1 MTTNPTRPATGGVI
15 ATTWGLS
22 VADTV
27 VRRYPNAAARDAD
40 LTGHTA
46 ADLTGQVV
54 VLTGTGEVLQY
65 AGPLMGWRKPW
76 NMPWG
81 SVIYGEALN
90 GVTGDGSV
98 RDLVVLTPAAP
109 HPAGRLVRM
118 TSTLFAWANT
128 PGLVM
133 GQYHRV
139 TGINKRTWHVLRNAA
154 TSDLALTAYHA
165 TTTFALTAPA
175 ATFMASAQ
183 IVSGSATGNPGGDPH
198 TLLVEDVGPAVNP
211 TALVTGADGEV
222 TVDLELVDD
231 EYRHLWTPGE

>member
-118 TSTLFAWANT
+118 TSTLFAGEHSRSRHGPIP
-128 PGLVM
+128 PGDRD
-133 GQYHRV
+133 QQ
-139 TGINKRTWHVLRNAA
+139 T
-154 TSDLALTAYHA
+154 DLARTPQRRDIGPRADRVPRH
-165 TTTFALTAPA
+165 
-175 ATFMASAQ
+175 
-183 IVSGSATGNPGGDPH
+183 H
-198 TLLVEDVGPAVNP
+198 DVR
-211 TALVTGADGEV
+211 ADGTGRDV
-222 TVDLELVDD
+222 HGLGTDSVGKRD
-231 EYRHLWTPGE
+231 R